1 MSADGTVSK
10 HPLLEWIL
18 RAIERPNNSWNA
30 EQSAFV
36 ESVLNTQEG
45 PRVLGSLVVTT
56 LRLRQSAFKPD
67 QMGHFTTILPAIEAF
82 WSNPSPQTFQDL
94 RIARW

>member
-1 MSADGTVSK
+1 MSDPTRTQGA
-10 HPLLEWIL
+10 LLEWITGAL
-18 RAIERPNNSWNA
+18 GLGSDAWSP
-30 EQSAFV
+30 EQLSFV
-36 ESVLNTQEG
+36 QSVLETQEG

-56 LRLRQSAFKPD
+56 LRLRQSAFKPE

-82 WSNPSPQTFQDL
+82 WSNPSPKTFADL